1 MRKLAIISTH
11 PIQYNA
17 PLFRLLAADEG
28 LALKVFYTKESDTV
42 RYDADFKREI
52 TWDIDLYMGYDKA
65 FHNAAT
71 RQGLKNLI
79 GELTKFNPYALLVFG
94 WNPPGHFAIMR
105 HFKGKCAV
113 WFRGDSTLLDP
124 MPIWKSLIRRTW
136 LRHVYRHID
145 KAFYVGTA
153 NRDYF
158 LSCGLEEHQLIH
170 TPHAVDNEF
179 FASMDANRQR
189 EIGEKKREFGLSSE
203 SVVFLFAGKFEEKKQ
218 PVALRDAFNLF
229 QNQNPKLDAHL
240 IFVGSG
246 HLQDN
251 LKATLSKSV
260 HVVGFQNQSQMPL
273 WYGVADVLCLPSK
286 GPGETWG
293 LAVNEAMNAG
303 CMALVTERVGCH
315 LDLVKHESL
324 GMVIDSEKPE
334 TWPNA
339 FQTMHKR
346 VAGQRA
352 EIASRCRNFI
362 KQFNLGLFADAL
374 SIELNDPRHVE

>member
-1 MRKLAIISTH
+1 MRKLAIVSTH

-17 PLFRLLAADEG
+17 PLFRLLAADEDS
-28 LALKVFYTKESDTV
+28 ALKVFYTKESDDV

-52 TWDIDLYMGYDKA
+52 TWDIDLHTGYDKA
-65 FHNAAT
+65 FHHAGT
-71 RQGLKNLI
+71 RQGLKCLI
-79 GELTKFNPYALLVFG
+79 DELTEFEPNALLVFG

-124 MPIWKSLIRRTW
+124 MPAWKSLIRRTW
-136 LRHVYRHID
+136 LRHVYRYID
-145 KAFYVGTA
+145 KAYYVGIA

-158 LSCGLEEHQLIH
+158 LSCGLEEQQLIH
-170 TPHAVDNEF
+170 APHAVDNEF
-179 FASMDANRQR
+179 FASMDANQRR
-189 EIGEKKREFGLSSE
+189 EIEEKKRELGISSE

-218 PVALRDAFNLF
+218 PVALRDAFIQF

-240 IFVGSG
+240 IFVGAG
-246 HLQDN
+246 HLHDK
-251 LKATLSKSV
+251 LKATPSKSI
-260 HVVGFQNQSQMPL
+260 HVMGFQNQSQMPL
-273 WYGVADVLCLPSK
+273 WYGVANVLCLPSK

-315 LDLVKHESL
+315 LDLVQHEFL
-324 GMVIDSEKPE
+324 GLVIDSEKPE

-339 FQTMHKR
+339 FQTLHVR
-346 VAGQRA
+346 VAGQRDG
-352 EIASRCRNFI
+352 IASRCRNFI
-362 KQFNLGLFADAL
+362 KQFNLSLFADAL
-374 SIELNDPRHVE
+374 STELNGPHHDT